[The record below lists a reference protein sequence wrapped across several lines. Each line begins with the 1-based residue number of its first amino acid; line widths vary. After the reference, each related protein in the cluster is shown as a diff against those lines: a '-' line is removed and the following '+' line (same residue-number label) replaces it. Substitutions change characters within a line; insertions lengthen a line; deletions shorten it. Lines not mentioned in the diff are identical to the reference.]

1 MYYALISAPRA
12 GELYLSSGSKE
23 FPLRHSNT
31 RRYTVRRVCR
41 LAHPCQQ
48 IRNQSYH
55 GKQILHLCSATTTF
69 SPLNM
74 VFSQAS
80 TSKALP
86 STNGDH
92 GFLDP
97 SQALKHLSTY
107 TSKDGLSL
115 QELNDG
121 RAGGITY
128 NDFLCLVST
137 QLPTLTHF
145 KCRIFSAWPYQ
156 FHC

>member
-1 MYYALISAPRA
+1 VKSNDASRVGLARVIELSDASAGPCSP
-12 GELYLSSGSKE
+12 SSESE
-23 FPLRHSNT
+23 TSLPQN
-31 RRYTVRRVCR
+31 
-41 LAHPCQQ
+41 A
-48 IRNQSYH
+48 N
-55 GKQILHLCSATTTF
+55 LHLCSAATTF
-69 SPLNM
+69 CPLIM

-86 STNGDH
+86 STNGDY

-137 QLPTLTHF
+137 QLPILTRF
-145 KCRIFSAWPYQ
+145 ECRIFSAWPYQ